1 LEPED
6 FGSDDEDEEIVIDG
20 VEYILRGKH
29 VFDEE
34 GTLCGTKVGSKI
46 EWNDGR

>member
-6 FGSDDEDEEIVIDG
+6 SDEEDEEIVIDG

-34 GTLCGTKVGSKI
+34 GTLRGTKVGGKI